1 MHAQKA
7 HEPPTSSRSTTATKP
22 PRDAA
27 RCPAA
32 SPAAP
37 VPMIT
42 KSNLSSMRGAY
53 PASETSI
60 LLSCDRSPEL
70 FLVHSRAAANVQLA
84 CPVHELRLRRAIDI
98 DATEGLA
105 LAISSRC
112 AALCRLGIGRTL
124 PLLRLPVVVDLLERV
139 LQRGESRSVRS
150 LALAIGIDGAV
161 VSLHPRLLGLLRRTL
176 ERAGNLVACG
186 HEHLQSCQEFVIRDS
201 DDAVDV

>member
-7 HEPPTSSRSTTATKP
+7 QEPPTSSRSTTATEA

-27 RCPAA
+27 RWPAA

-70 FLVHSRAAANVQLA
+70 FLVHLRPAANVQLA
-84 CPVHELRLRRAIDI
+84 CPLHELRLRRAIDI

-105 LAISSRC
+105 LAISSLC
-112 AALCRLGIGRTL
+112 ATLRRLGIGRTL
-124 PLLRLPVVVDLLERV
+124 PLLGLPVVVDLLERV
-139 LQRGESRSVRS
+139 FQRGERRSVRS

-186 HEHLQSCQEFVIRDS
+186 HWHLQSRQEFVIRYS
-201 DDAVDV
+201 GHA